1 MVMDYGYVNARVR
14 GMHSALLDKKA
25 YDTLLIRQDLPSI
38 LSELEKTPY
47 KREIE
52 EASVI
57 HTGIA
62 AIDFALRKNLLRTY
76 QNIYHLVRGTRAE
89 DYIRIFLSRWDVQNI
104 KTILRGKNIHASH
117 DEIFECLVP
126 AGALDDATLT
136 ELLKQPDVRSI
147 IDLMATWNIPY
158 ALPLTES
165 VDEWAESRELVTL
178 EYALDRFHYQNALA
192 AVQGKGSEERIVRH
206 LIRAEIDTIN
216 IKNMLRIIRDSLD
229 AEPAMSLFLEGGGH
243 IDREKF
249 IAMASMRSPQEA
261 VSVLD
266 GTPYYFLQGLPPV
279 AYNPGTISI
288 IEKELDTYLMRK
300 GMRLYRGDPLD
311 IGVVIGY
318 LWAKYGEVINLRI
331 IARCKYAGVS
341 DEDLEREL
349 FRV

>member
-1 MVMDYGYVNARVR
+1 MVMDYGYINARVR
-14 GMHSALLDKKA
+14 GMHSVLLDKKS
-25 YDTLLIRQDLPSI
+25 YDTLLISQDLPSI
-38 LSELEKTPY
+38 LSEMEKTPY

-57 HTGIA
+57 RTGIA
-62 AIDFALRKNLLRTY
+62 AVDFALRKNLVRTY
-76 QNIYHLVRGTRAE
+76 QNISDLVRGTRAE

-126 AGALDDATLT
+126 AGQLDDATLT

-165 VDEWAESRELVTL
+165 VDEWAESHELVTL
-178 EYALDRFHYQNALA
+178 EYALDRFHYKNALA
-192 AVQGKGSEERIVRH
+192 AVQGKGPEKRIIRH
-206 LIRAEIDTIN
+206 LIRTEIDTMN
-216 IKNMLRIIRDSLD
+216 IKNVLRVIRDNLEI
-229 AEPAMSLFLEGGGH
+229 EPAMSLFLEGGGH
-243 IDREKF
+243 IDQEKF
-249 IAMASMRSPQEA
+249 MTMASMASSEEA

-266 GTPYYFLQGLPPV
+266 GTPYYFLQGLPPL
-279 AYNPGTISI
+279 AYSPGTISI

-300 GMRLYRGDPLD
+300 GMRLFRGDPLA